1 MATDIGPKIGIDGE
15 REFKSQLANINQQIK
30 TLGSE
35 MKAATSAFDEND
47 TSQEKLTKQTSI
59 LAQQIDAE
67 KAKMELLADAI
78 ARATEKGEENST
90 ATLKLKQQYAE
101 AEATANGLTKQMDDL
116 GKETEDTGEELDET
130 ANKAESFGEK
140 FKKGMAVAA
149 GAVAAVTAAVTAVGA
164 AVAKATVDTAYWADD
179 LNTLSVQTGL
189 STETLQKFQYASER
203 IDVSME
209 TLTGSLSKLTRNMAS
224 AQSGSGAAADAFA
237 ALGVSVTDANGELRD
252 NEDVFNDVIMALGD
266 VGNETERDALAMSI
280 FGKSAQEL
288 NPLIAG

>member
-47 TSQEKLTKQTSI
+47 TSQEKLTKQTGI

-101 AEATANGLTKQMDDL
+101 AEATANGLTRQMDDL
-116 GKETEDTGEELDET
+116 GKETEDTG
-130 ANKAESFGEK
+130 
-140 FKKGMAVAA
+140 
-149 GAVAAVTAAVTAVGA
+149 
-164 AVAKATVDTAYWADD
+164 
-179 LNTLSVQTGL
+179 
-189 STETLQKFQYASER
+189 
-203 IDVSME
+203 
-209 TLTGSLSKLTRNMAS
+209 
-224 AQSGSGAAADAFA
+224 
-237 ALGVSVTDANGELRD
+237 
-252 NEDVFNDVIMALGD
+252 
-266 VGNETERDALAMSI
+266 
-280 FGKSAQEL
+280 
-288 NPLIAG
+288 